1 MLGVIT
7 DNGVTGSVEDFGAS
21 FPGVVE
27 TLGIDFSL
35 ITVPGNGSDFAG
47 GINAPNTLG
56 PHSIDK
62 ASRVKKFLVG
72 FIIGAGLSFVGIAAF
87 DSDSVSAAPIASIG
101 QPALKCPDGET
112 PHDGFLDEDEKRV
125 KICVPNDFP
134 FYQPPK
140 EQKDPSEMNPFE
152 LTFYSFSGKRGVLN
166 QLGAGV
172 VILASVSTLS
182 LIPVIIFSFKANASS
197 NRDSP
202 TKAA

>member
-1 MLGVIT
+1 MLGVIA
-7 DNGVTGSVEDFGAS
+7 DKGVTGSVEDFGAS
-21 FPGVVE
+21 SPGVVE

-56 PHSIDK
+56 PHSIDN

-87 DSDSVSAAPIASIG
+87 DSDSVSAAPIVSIG

-112 PHDGFLDEDEKRV
+112 PHNGFLDEDDKRV

-140 EQKDPSEMNPFE
+140 EQKDPSEMNPLEF
-152 LTFYSFSGKRGVLN
+152 TFYSASGKRGVLN
-166 QLGAGV
+166 QLGAV
-172 VILASVSTLS
+172 EELLAFGSAL
-182 LIPVIIFSFKANASS
+182 LIIPVIILYVKADASS
-197 NRDSP
+197 I
-202 TKAA
+202 KALEEHGR